1 MESLA
6 VYLIFTGGTVM
17 KRVYVKYFGI
27 DVHKKIVVS
36 CFLNGNKQEIRELG
50 TSKKIYWSCQSG

>member
-1 MESLA
+1 
-6 VYLIFTGGTVM
+6 M